1 LQEIERVASLQEHKG
16 SVTSVKILV
25 SDRTSSNTM
34 HVISCGADK
43 NLVFRQL
50 FPRDSAESLGADIM
64 GLLDGSYS
72 GEVEVQVNTIVA
84 SKTPLFDLE
93 VDQGGKHVLVACQ
106 DACVRVY
113 NLSTGKHSKTLR
125 STSSE
130 VILGTIIKV
139 TLDPSG
145 YYVATASTDKSITVF
160 DYIKGDVVANLVSP
174 FY

>member
-1 LQEIERVASLQEHKG
+1 
-16 SVTSVKILV
+16 VTSVKILV
-25 SDRTSSNTM
+25 SDRTSPHGL

-50 FPRDSAESLGADIM
+50 FPREKGSLVNIL

-72 GEVEVQVNTIVA
+72 GEVEVQVTNSVV

-93 VDQGGKHVLVACQ
+93 IDNGGKHVLVACQ

-125 STSSE
+125 SNNPE
-130 VILGTIIKV
+130 VSIGTIIKV

-145 YYVATASTDKSITVF
+145 YYVAVASTDKSITVF
-160 DYIKGDVVANLVSP
+160 DYYKGEVVANLVSCNILLTSE
-174 FY
+174 YHASK